1 VSARVASE
9 AGARRAPAAGVL
21 AALGILYFVWGST
34 YLGIRLALPAFPPL
48 LLAGLRFVLAGG
60 ALYLALRLRG
70 APHPPRAT
78 WAAGGL
84 VGLLLVGANA
94 LVSAAEQWV
103 SSGVTAV
110 VVASVPLWVGVASAL
125 AGERPSRGEWLGIA
139 VGLAGVALL
148 QTGGDLRGSPLGAA
162 LLVLS
167 TWCWAAG
174 SIAARRLPMAAG
186 LMASAVEMLVGGGV
200 LLAAGLARGD
210 RIAPHPPAGALLAFA
225 YLVVFGSLVA
235 FTAYGFL
242 LRRVRP
248 ALATSYA
255 YVNPAVA
262 LGLGMLF
269 GERPPPQ
276 AFAALALV
284 VAGVALVVARAAR
297 R

>member
-1 VSARVASE
+1 ME
-9 AGARRAPAAGVL
+9 TGARRAPAAGVL
-21 AALGILYFVWGST
+21 AALAILYFVWGST

-48 LLAGLRFVLAGG
+48 LLAGSRFVIAGA
-60 ALYLALRLRG
+60 ALYLGLRLRG
-70 APHPPRAT
+70 APHPPRAA

-125 AGERPSRGEWLGIA
+125 GGERPSRGEWLGIG

-148 QTGGDLRGSPLGAA
+148 QTGGDLRGAATGSRRTRRPEPSSP
-162 LLVLS
+162 S
-167 TWCWAAG
+167 PT
-174 SIAARRLPMAAG
+174 SSSSARSSR
-186 LMASAVEMLVGGGV
+186 
-200 LLAAGLARGD
+200 R
-210 RIAPHPPAGALLAFA
+210 
-225 YLVVFGSLVA
+225 
-235 FTAYGFL
+235 GFL

-276 AFAALALV
+276 AFAALVLV